1 MRSLGRSRRRGGQAL
16 EMQQQALVLLLV
28 ASVVVFL
35 VVLFAAYFT
44 IAPLG
49 THSPR
54 AVAPVLGAFM
64 RAGAA
69 QNARIAHTLLS
80 VSGIRRYEVSDV
92 AALFAQRELFEGFER
107 LQVRSMRMLPPD
119 GPVDPERAVVE
130 ASVRYEALPPARL
143 RATLSLE
150 EGDWRIETVEIS
162 RAER

>member
-1 MRSLGRSRRRGGQAL
+1 
-16 EMQQQALVLLLV
+16 MQQQALVLLIV

-69 QNARIAHTLLS
+69 DNPRIAHTLLS
-80 VSGIRRYEVSDV
+80 VTGIRRYDVSDV
-92 AALFAQRELFEGFER
+92 SALFAQRELFEGFER
-107 LQVRSMRMLPPD
+107 LQVRSMRMLPRESPAAA
-119 GPVDPERAVVE
+119 ESAVVE
-130 ASVRYEALPPARL
+130 ATIRYEALPPARL

-150 EGDWRIETVEIS
+150 EGDWRIETIEVS
-162 RAER
+162 RGER